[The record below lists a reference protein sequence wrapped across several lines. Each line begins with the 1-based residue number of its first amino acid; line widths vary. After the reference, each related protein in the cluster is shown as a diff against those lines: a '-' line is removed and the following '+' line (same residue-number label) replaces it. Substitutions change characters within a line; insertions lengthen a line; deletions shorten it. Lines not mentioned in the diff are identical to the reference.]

1 MGFSDITEKC
11 GIMRDHFKE
20 YTEATDIQNLLEIE
34 MTLNLYKLNRDNN
47 KEFGHVSGKYKDYI
61 SACRTFLRLLWF
73 LEYLI
78 DVFEHVIKDDGS
90 GPIKTILGNSYDKIL
105 APHHT
110 FIVRKAVGFA
120 LLFASGGNVARNVD
134 IIFGHKNY
142 NDEARKDI
150 QTTIDYMKII
160 WKGGHDFYEKN
171 DLLNLK

>member
-1 MGFSDITEKC
+1 M
-11 GIMRDHFKE
+11 
-20 YTEATDIQNLLEIE
+20 
-34 MTLNLYKLNRDNN
+34 
-47 KEFGHVSGKYKDYI
+47 
-61 SACRTFLRLLWF
+61 
-73 LEYLI
+73 
-78 DVFEHVIKDDGS
+78 IKDDGS
-90 GPIKTILGNSYDKIL
+90 GPIKTILGNSYDKVL
-105 APHHT
+105 APHHS

-150 QTTIDYMKII
+150 QTTIDYMKVI